1 MIPKNS
7 VDVTLTPETHC
18 VLEERFNIGI
28 TAVIKTKGAPDVVL
42 HSRVWKAIMDKKEL
56 LNEIYRA
63 LVDDSYLKE

>member
-7 VDVTLTPETHC
+7 VDVILTPETHC

-28 TAVIKTKGAPDVVL
+28 TAVIKKKGAPDIVL
-42 HSRVWKAIMDKKEL
+42 HSCVWKAIMDKKEL

-63 LVDDSYLKE
+63 LVDESYLKE